1 MEDNQETVFFF
12 SKINKKIEL
21 MKKGRFR
28 NQIQQ
33 IYETKHLED

>member
-1 MEDNQETVFFF
+1 MEENQETVFF
-12 SKINKKIEL
+12 SKINKKIEV

-33 IYETKHLED
+33 ICETKHLED